1 MDMNKI
7 SLFAILLCLS
17 TLTWAQEAV
26 VSSGNYHKNTSGS
39 ISWGLGESVI
49 QTFVAGENIITQ
61 GFQQTRLTITSVEE
75 IPGLDFTI
83 IAYPNP
89 AHDFVNLKI
98 EKDDFTDFRY
108 ELFDQNGRILKQ
120 GFFESNPIIIPFNDR
135 SAGIY
140 FIRVISSNK
149 ELKTFKILKQ

>member
-1 MDMNKI
+1 MKKTI
-7 SLFAILLCLS
+7 IFAILLCLS
-17 TLTWAQEAV
+17 IITWAQEAV
-26 VSSGNYHKNTSGS
+26 VSSGNFHKNTSGS
-39 ISWGLGESVI
+39 ISWGLGETVI

-61 GFQQTRLTITSVEE
+61 GFQQTRLTITAVEE

-98 EKDDFTDFRY
+98 DREDFKGFRY

-120 GFFESNPIIIPFNDR
+120 GIFENNPVLIPFSDR
-135 SAGIY
+135 NSGIY
-140 FIRVISSNK
+140 FLRVISSNN
-149 ELKTFKILKQ
+149 ELKTFKIVKQ